1 MWISWTSMFKQF
13 WRRSLH
19 LRLRVKPVQGDLV
32 ICGVVTVL
40 WKGQI
45 LHNSETRGE
54 NMSQGTLIMLIN
66 FLLLFGG
73 VDLIF

>member
-1 MWISWTSMFKQF
+1 M
-13 WRRSLH
+13 
-19 LRLRVKPVQGDLV
+19 P
-32 ICGVVTVL
+32 

-66 FLLLFGG
+66 FLLFFGG
-73 VDLIF
+73 GGSGSYFKYSVPI